1 MTVTAK
7 LKEVTKAYGNK
18 IVLHAINLQIQEGE
32 ILALLGPNGSGKT
45 TILKILAFT
54 ENPTSGEV
62 EFQGEKVNF
71 KKTEKVRLQST
82 LVFQKT
88 TLFSTSVYN
97 NIAYGLKIRKVP
109 KETQDKEVKKALEL
123 VKLQGFEKRNAKKLS
138 GGEQQRVA
146 IARAL
151 VLKTKLLLL
160 DEPTANLD
168 PKNAGILE
176 EVIDK
181 VNRENKTTIVLA
193 THNMFQAK
201 KLPHRIALMDEG
213 KITEV
218 GTPAEVFGKL
228 SKNLASFAAVA
239 NTFTGTANPT
249 AAGTSVVTV
258 GNGVQIEI
266 TEQRK
271 GATAVFI
278 NPQDII
284 MSKTAIDSS
293 ARNVF
298 KGKITEIT
306 DLDSLVKLKV
316 DVGKSF
322 TVQITKRSFSE
333 MGLYLNAEVF
343 ITFKASSV
351 QVI

>member
-1 MTVTAK
+1 MTITAE
-7 LKEVTKAYGNK
+7 LKDVMKAYGNK
-18 IVLHAINLQIQEGE
+18 IVVNTLNLQIHEGE

-45 TILKILAFT
+45 TILKMLAFI

-62 EFQGEKVNF
+62 KFQGEKVDY

-88 TLFSTSVYN
+88 TLFSTSVFN
-97 NIAYGLKIRKVP
+97 NIAYGLKMRKVP
-109 KETQDKEVKKALEL
+109 KETQKKEVKKALEL
-123 VKLQGFEKRNAKKLS
+123 VKLQGFERRNAKKLS

-168 PKNAGILE
+168 PKNANILE
-176 EVIDK
+176 EVIDS
-181 VNRENKTTIVLA
+181 VNRENKTTIVMA

-213 KITEV
+213 KINEV
-218 GTPAEVFGKL
+218 GTPTEIFGKL
-228 SKNLASFAAVA
+228 SKNLASFAALD
-239 NTFTGTANPT
+239 NTYRGIANPT
-249 AAGTSVVTV
+249 AAGTSIVNA
-258 GNGVQIEI
+258 GNGVKIEI
-266 TEQRK
+266 TTQKK

-284 MSKTAIDSS
+284 VSKTAIDSS

-306 DLDSLVKLKV
+306 DLNSLVKLKV
-316 DVGKSF
+316 NIGKPF
-322 TVQITKRSFSE
+322 TVQITKRSFKE
-333 MGLYLNAEVF
+333 MELRLYEEVF
-343 ITFKASSV
+343 ITFKASNV